1 MTKTEKK
8 KLTLAELI
16 DKKEQYLVKKE
27 GTEELYLEQL
37 NATVTIVQP
46 DRQTVLDAF
55 ESESDEYLVY
65 SMVTEP
71 DLKDKDLQKAYG
83 CAEPIDIVTKIFDPG
98 TVAGIAKAGLK
109 LAGFESNVTVV
120 KNLKN

>member
-1 MTKTEKK
+1 MTKIEKK

-16 DKKEQYLVKKE
+16 DKKEQYLVKKDV
-27 GTEELYLEQL
+27 TQELYLEKL
-37 NATVTIVQP
+37 DATVTIIQP
-46 DRQTVLDAF
+46 NHQTVLDAI
-55 ESESDEYLVY
+55 ESESDDYLVY

-83 CAEPIDIVTKIFDPG
+83 CAEPIDIVSKIFDPG
-98 TVAGIAKAGLK
+98 TVTGIAKAGLK

-120 KNLKN
+120 ENLKN